1 MHTSNIVWVLGHS
14 KLVLNSLINVWI
26 WLNLSCVCSS
36 KTATFLDAPEKS
48 TQGRKSS
55 SVQPKAAD
63 RTVPTVGT
71 WEFELEDEEYTL
83 FLELFLSYMLEKDRL
98 DAEESELPLL
108 SAFSQQLHTRE
119 LHSVTFDM
127 LTTLKRRQKDRKR
140 SVQLP
145 VFHAGHCSLLVT
157 PPSSIGPVQS
167 DTHATGKLGLFALRR
182 HATQTSKEVKVNS
195 TRTDVE
201 STGFKML
208 SLAELDVQTELD
220 SSLEA
225 RFPRLARLLEWMIRW
240 ADKRVLLSQ
249 PIRKS
254 SEGDSVVIRVKA
266 STPAVLT
273 ALVLLERRYSAALLG
288 ENSSHSH
295 TEVTWDVVL

>member
-1 MHTSNIVWVLGHS
+1 MFVVLRPQHFWMHLRNQHKEENPAQCNPKHQTGPYPQWEPG
-14 KLVLNSLINVWI
+14 SLSWR
-26 WLNLSCVCSS
+26 
-36 KTATFLDAPEKS
+36 TRS
-48 TQGRKSS
+48 T
-55 SVQPKAAD
+55 
-63 RTVPTVGT
+63 
-71 WEFELEDEEYTL
+71 TL

-182 HATQTSKEVKVNS
+182 HATPNLQ
-195 TRTDVE
+195 R
-201 STGFKML
+201 G
-208 SLAELDVQTELD
+208 
-220 SSLEA
+220 
-225 RFPRLARLLEWMIRW
+225 
-240 ADKRVLLSQ
+240 
-249 PIRKS
+249 
-254 SEGDSVVIRVKA
+254 
-266 STPAVLT
+266 
-273 ALVLLERRYSAALLG
+273 
-288 ENSSHSH
+288 
-295 TEVTWDVVL
+295 